1 MDTQLNSEESASTV
15 EQALVK
21 AGGFGRYQLLLLIAM
36 VLANNGDGLIVYG
49 VAFYELDPPYLC
61 TYSEP

>member
-1 MDTQLNSEESASTV
+1 MDTQLNSEETASTV

-36 VLANNGDGLIVYG
+36 VFIPRYTYLLLIIAMG
-49 VAFYELDPPYLC
+49 F
-61 TYSEP
+61 